1 MGKKIIIAAM
11 ALIAVA
17 VGLIIFISNRNSVT
31 TDDKI
36 AQASKYF
43 EMMDYDKTIAIYN
56 EILAADS
63 SCEEAYI
70 GLADAYT
77 AKDNKDKAIEI
88 LERGVEA
95 IGNNGKIAD
104 KIFEL
109 SDPKLLSGL
118 DDNSS
123 ITALSESDTT
133 TQIITEAVTTAVP
146 ETTTVTTTVP
156 ETTTEETTTTPE
168 TTTVTTTEE
177 TTTTPET
184 TTVTTT
190 EATTRAT
197 TVVTE
202 KPTISVPNFIGIS
215 KEEAFK
221 IADSKNIMLIFEHEK
236 NDTYPNGV
244 VFYQSSREG
253 TMVAPSTPVYA
264 YVCVNDQ
271 EYVSEDMQLVHDLY
285 TEIEKWSN
293 DNSDRISNLYL
304 NEDTNTI
311 VLSVSSFKRFFLPE
325 DIVTAFRK
333 CKNTKLEIIY
343 SEFTLSINSS
353 NVKSNA
359 KLNLSSEYRG
369 SNERAFFD
377 ISDGADDC
385 TITVTLT
392 ACEIDSNDL
401 KNMKLYDPKDKKSA
415 IRLNADEQP
424 VFTINAGGTY
434 KIK

>member
-63 SCEEAYI
+63 LCEEAYI

-95 IGNNGKIAD
+95 IGNNEKIAD

-109 SDPKLLSGL
+109 SDSKLLSGL
-118 DDNSS
+118 DDDSS
-123 ITALSESDTT
+123 ITELSEADTT
-133 TQIITEAVTTAVP
+133 TQIITEAVTTPISEA
-146 ETTTVTTTVP
+146 TTVTTTVP

-197 TVVTE
+197 TAVTE
-202 KPTISVPNFIGIS
+202 KPTIVVPNFIGIS

-221 IADSKNIMLIFEHEK
+221 IADSQNIMLIFEYEK

-264 YVCVNDQ
+264 YVCVNDK
-271 EYVSEDMQLVHDLY
+271 EYISDEMQLVRDFY
-285 TEIEKWSN
+285 SETEKWAN
-293 DNSDRISNLYL
+293 NNSDKISKIHLNEKTNTVVLYL
-304 NEDTNTI
+304 N
-311 VLSVSSFKRFFLPE
+311 SAKRFVLPE
-325 DIVTAFRK
+325 DVVTYFRK
-333 CKNTKLEIIY
+333 CENAKLEIVY

-353 NVKSNA
+353 SVKSDA
-359 KLNLSSEYRG
+359 RLNLTSEYSG
-369 SNERAFFD
+369 NTEKAVFD
-377 ISDGADDC
+377 ISDGADNC
-385 TITVTLT
+385 VITVTLT
-392 ACEIDSNDL
+392 GCEINSNDL
-401 KNMKLYDPKDKKSA
+401 KNMKLYNPKDKKSTFK
-415 IRLNADEQP
+415 LNIDEQP
-424 VFTINAGGTY
+424 VFTVSSSGAY